1 MTSGEFRDRL
11 PIRWTMQNKTRWAH
25 GKSHSGGVVMKT
37 KSTEPT
43 PKAEFPTIQ
52 PDMVN
57 RLSREAELRTL
68 QPEAV
73 DWAEI
78 HRKAAEARNK

>member
-1 MTSGEFRDRL
+1 
-11 PIRWTMQNKTRWAH
+11 
-25 GKSHSGGVVMKT
+25 MKT
-37 KSTEPT
+37 KSTEPNS
-43 PKAEFPTIQ
+43 KAEFPTIQ

-57 RLSREAELRTL
+57 RLTREAELRTI

-78 HRKAAEARNK
+78 HRKAAEAHNK